1 MSTITDNDLKEL
13 KDLINSKFE
22 QVDRKFEKVFE
33 ELTSIK
39 VDIATVKSDVN
50 GLGKRLDETKEAL
63 SKRLDNLEFIARSVI
78 GGILVALL
86 LGLSKILY
94 PNLLS

>member
-22 QVDRKFEKVFE
+22 QVDRKFEKVFD

-78 GGILVALL
+78 GGILVAVL
-86 LGLSKILY
+86 LGLTKILY
-94 PNLLS
+94 PNLLN